1 MCHVDGVGI
10 AVWHGPTT
18 ELMSSRHTHV
28 PPRAAEQRSRIPVRI
43 TCVAASKRHC
53 PADTTTPCCRG
64 ARRCNAAT
72 SSRGTRRLPP
82 APRAPRGV
90 LPRSRRCRSS
100 SSTWPN
106 ARNASSA
113 SGHSAVASR
122 GETRAKRLS
131 GAESSLKQPGNL
143 SSKTPALEEGR
154 FHPPS
159 VLTETARHQV
169 YQFMSNDS
177 TLEHRAY
184 RYTTY
189 VVVDLLPYGFTT

>member
-1 MCHVDGVGI
+1 MRIQLYIPVQRGTAASLTRAASQLGCNHDQDRCREHCSMCHVHGVSI

-28 PPRAAEQRSRIPVRI
+28 PPRAAEQRSRISVRI

-53 PADTTTPCCRG
+53 PADTTSPYCRG

-122 GETRAKRLS
+122 GDTRAKLS
-131 GAESSLKQPGNL
+131 GAESSLKQP
-143 SSKTPALEEGR
+143 
-154 FHPPS
+154 
-159 VLTETARHQV
+159 
-169 YQFMSNDS
+169 
-177 TLEHRAY
+177 
-184 RYTTY
+184 
-189 VVVDLLPYGFTT
+189 